1 MAEGILV
8 CAEGL
13 RSKPEVRTALR
24 KWPGR
29 MGSQHKPLKLLL
41 KNRKSAVAVA
51 LHSTQ
56 EIMAEI
62 AALDG
67 KSAVVL
73 GRIRGLE

>member
-1 MAEGILV
+1 
-8 CAEGL
+8 
-13 RSKPEVRTALR
+13 
-24 KWPGR
+24 